1 MSLGYIDS
9 LTAQQLLCA
18 RITADMHTH
27 ITCCA
32 HANQVLGGL
41 FGNGVWSLQVL
52 PMWLGRYYRWR
63 FIGSSDAAWVILFNF
78 QCS

>member
-1 MSLGYIDS
+1 MSLRYIDS

-41 FGNGVWSLQVL
+41 LGNGVWSLLVL
-52 PMWLGRYYRWR
+52 SVEVNR
-63 FIGSSDAAWVILFNF
+63 
-78 QCS
+78 

>member
-1 MSLGYIDS
+1 MSLRYIDS
-9 LTAQQLLCA
+9 LTAQQLLGA

-41 FGNGVWSLQVL
+41 LVMVSGLCW
-52 PMWLGRYYRWR
+52 YYQWR
-63 FIGSSDAAWVILFNF
+63 LIGSSGAKYMI
-78 QCS
+78 

>member
-1 MSLGYIDS
+1 MSLRYIDS

-18 RITADMHTH
+18 RITADMHMH

-41 FGNGVWSLQVL
+41 FGNGVWSLLVL
-52 PMWLGRYYRWR
+52 SVEVNR
-63 FIGSSDAAWVILFNF
+63 
-78 QCS
+78 

>member
-1 MSLGYIDS
+1 MSLRYIDS
-9 LTAQQLLCA
+9 LTAQQLLGA

-41 FGNGVWSLQVL
+41 FGNGVWSLLVL
-52 PMWLGRYYRWR
+52 SVEVNR
-63 FIGSSDAAWVILFNF
+63 
-78 QCS
+78 

>member
-1 MSLGYIDS
+1 MFLGYIDS

-41 FGNGVWSLQVL
+41 LGNGVWSLLVL
-52 PMWLGRYYRWR
+52 SVEVNR
-63 FIGSSDAAWVILFNF
+63 
-78 QCS
+78 

>member
-1 MSLGYIDS
+1 MSLRYIDS

-27 ITCCA
+27 ITFCA

-41 FGNGVWSLQVL
+41 FGNGVWSLLVL
-52 PMWLGRYYRWR
+52 SVEVNR
-63 FIGSSDAAWVILFNF
+63 
-78 QCS
+78 

>member
-1 MSLGYIDS
+1 MSLRYIDS
-9 LTAQQLLCA
+9 LTAQQLLCT

-41 FGNGVWSLQVL
+41 FGNGVWSLLVL
-52 PMWLGRYYRWR
+52 SVEVNR
-63 FIGSSDAAWVILFNF
+63 
-78 QCS
+78 

>member
-1 MSLGYIDS
+1 MEVLERYYRSCRRDKVMSLGYIDS
-9 LTAQQLLCA
+9 LSAQQLLCA

-41 FGNGVWSLQVL
+41 LGNGVWFLLVL
-52 PMWLGRYYRWR
+52 PIKNRE
-63 FIGSSDAAWVILFNF
+63 
-78 QCS
+78 

>member
-1 MSLGYIDS
+1 MFLRYIDS

-41 FGNGVWSLQVL
+41 FGNGVWSLLVL
-52 PMWLGRYYRWR
+52 SVEVNR
-63 FIGSSDAAWVILFNF
+63 
-78 QCS
+78 

>member
-1 MSLGYIDS
+1 MSLRYIDS

-41 FGNGVWSLQVL
+41 LGNGVWSLLVL
-52 PMWLGRYYRWR
+52 PMEVNR
-63 FIGSSDAAWVILFNF
+63 
-78 QCS
+78 

>member
-1 MSLGYIDS
+1 MSLRYIDS

-32 HANQVLGGL
+32 HANQLLDGL
-41 FGNGVWSLQVL
+41 FGNGVWSLLVL
-52 PMWLGRYYRWR
+52 SVEVNR
-63 FIGSSDAAWVILFNF
+63 
-78 QCS
+78 

>member
-18 RITADMHTH
+18 RITADMHMH

-32 HANQVLGGL
+32 HVNQVLGGL
-41 FGNGVWSLQVL
+41 FGSSVCPLLVL
-52 PMWLGRYYRWR
+52 AMELSR
-63 FIGSSDAAWVILFNF
+63 
-78 QCS
+78 